1 MSNMKFKELT
11 YISNLV
17 SLSRVAMVP
26 LIAIYLKQNDLS
38 SAYICMILIVLA
50 GLSDALDGYLARKF
64 NQVSQLG
71 LILDPLA
78 DKVFALS
85 LVVLLIFYR
94 EFPLW
99 LAVII
104 LFRDLLILSGS
115 LLFLKEKIVVSS
127 NNIGKYYF
135 ASLVTL
141 ISCSVL
147 RYEKGFELTTWV
159 VLVLLFFSI
168 LSYAI
173 LAVEM
178 KYKRKIFSFPDN
190 KIILAIRV
198 TLTYLFAY
206 YIFYNLYQ
214 AHDTLFLGQ

>member
-1 MSNMKFKELT
+1 MNWGELT

-26 LIAIYLKQNDLS
+26 LVAIYLKQNDLT
-38 SAYICMILIVLA
+38 SAYICLTLIVLA

-64 NQVSQLG
+64 NQVSQTG

-85 LVVLLIFYR
+85 LIVMLIFYR
-94 EFPLW
+94 EFSLY
-99 LAVII
+99 LAASI
-104 LFRDLLILSGS
+104 LFRDLLILSAG
-115 LLFLKEKIVVSS
+115 LLFLKEKIVVPS

-135 ASLVTL
+135 AALVTL

-147 RYEKGFELTTWV
+147 RFETGIFLTSRIV
-159 VLVLLFFSI
+159 IFLLLFSI

-173 LAVEM
+173 LAIEI
-178 KYKRKIFSFPDN
+178 KYKKKIFSFPDN
-190 KIILAIRV
+190 KAVLAIRV
-198 TLTYLFAY
+198 TLTYLTAFY
-206 YIFYNLYQ
+206 LFYNLYLV
-214 AHDTLFLGQ
+214 HDTLFPAP